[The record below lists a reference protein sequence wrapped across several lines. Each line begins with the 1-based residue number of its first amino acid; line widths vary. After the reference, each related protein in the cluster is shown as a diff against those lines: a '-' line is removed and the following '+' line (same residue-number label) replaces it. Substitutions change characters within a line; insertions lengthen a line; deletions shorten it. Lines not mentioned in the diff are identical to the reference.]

1 MIRCASIKI
10 MSTHKLT
17 DTAAF
22 RFFLTEKGG
31 KPISGAALSLH
42 ADYPGNRSRVLATLQ
57 TAGAGY
63 TSFKI
68 ARSLLVDAEQFRVT
82 IPGVSGDALVVR
94 GADALGGAESH
105 TIQLDDSKVV
115 TMAPHLGLPALM
127 SPDAMDLALSPGS
140 IGLTPQLL
148 PEGGLCSQLLPTGL
162 AVRRFSAFHV
172 AADICKLETM
182 HCPDS
187 GKDGAPLTYV
197 ARGTMLEYEISWYPA
212 GTSLGNL
219 LNTFSL
225 APCERVTVAVADW
238 MRRET
243 ASLSQSTDAQQ
254 QSTQHTDHERLI
266 NETMQGTVTSK
277 TRTFGASAQMGA
289 SIGIPIKAVTL
300 NLTSAFG
307 AAFSSSSSTQ
317 TTAAA
322 TTSKLSDRISQE
334 ASFVASQHS
343 TVVFQATAS
352 EQNTFQTRSVRNN
365 NHCHTLTLMY
375 YQIDR
380 TYLVETAYKGE
391 RDVVLVKYDN
401 IDFDALRAW
410 QNADLLA
417 DALIDPSLR
426 PGFDELGDALFCCNM
441 PVPPTDPKADS
452 LTFKFTNIHIGP
464 GVHFTQMML
473 VTTNGNIP
481 LPLISTAGWVN
492 GQTHTE
498 TIALPLQVDPR
509 TITGIVIFLSAGMGL
524 GFEAFGGAEVTY
536 HAVGHAGAFGLF
548 SSTTP
553 FGGGM
558 ALQFPIRAELPPP
571 PTGRNPCLEASC
583 AIKKLIAHLNA
594 HKRHYNSLVWLGEN
608 PDDRV
613 MKWSCCRE
621 QSLLSQIDNTPIAV
635 YGDFLVFP
643 AAGSE
648 SVNDGS
654 VPPVSRLVTMPTP
667 GVYSEGILGQ
677 CDTCEIQDPLHF
689 SNWKDSPCCDE
700 NSTIPTSPTTPAGI
714 KPSDFSGLTPGAITN
729 LLTLLTLPAEPAS
742 SLKDLVTALV
752 AKADGGSAEAKALL
766 EKLIEAVKAG
776 IPAMPTKDKDKDK
789 DKDKAASD
797 KAGADKTDTSDPS
810 G

>member
-1 MIRCASIKI
+1 
-10 MSTHKLT
+10 MSTPKLT
-17 DTAAF
+17 DNAAF
-22 RFFLTEKGG
+22 RFFLVEKGG
-31 KPISGAALSLH
+31 KPVSGAAMSLH

-57 TAGAGY
+57 TSGAGY

-68 ARSLLVDAEQFRVT
+68 ARSLLVDAEQFRIT
-82 IPGVSGDALVVR
+82 IPGVALDAFAMR
-94 GADALGGAESH
+94 RTDALGGTESH
-105 TIQLDDSKVV
+105 TIRLNDSAAV
-115 TMAPHLGLPALM
+115 TMSPHLGLPSLM
-127 SPDAMDLALSPGS
+127 VPDAVDLALSPGS
-140 IGLTPQLL
+140 IGLTPQLSVDRS
-148 PEGGLCSQLLPTGL
+148 LCSQLMPTGL
-162 AVRRFSAFHV
+162 AVRRFNAFHV
-172 AADICKLETM
+172 LADICELEIM

-187 GKDGAPLTYV
+187 HRDGAPLTHV
-197 ARGTMLEYEISWYPA
+197 ARGTMLEYEISWHPA

-225 APCERVTVAVADW
+225 APCERVTVAIADW

-243 ASLSQSTDAQQ
+243 ASLSQSTEAQQ
-254 QSTQHTDHERLI
+254 QSTQQTDHERLI

-277 TRTFGASAQMGA
+277 TRAFGASAQMGA
-289 SIGIPIKAVTL
+289 SMGIPIKALTL
-300 NLTSAFG
+300 NLTSGFG
-307 AAFSSSSSTQ
+307 AAVSTSSSTQ

-352 EQNTFQTRSVRNN
+352 EQNTYQTRSVRNN

-380 TYLVETAYKGE
+380 SYLVETAYKGQ

-401 IDFDALRAW
+401 MDFDALRAW
-410 QNADLLA
+410 KNADLLA
-417 DALIDPSLR
+417 DALIDSSLR
-426 PGFDELGDALFCCNM
+426 AGFAELGDALFCCDM

-452 LTFKFTNIHIGP
+452 LTFKFTNIHIGA
-464 GVHFTQMML
+464 GAHFTQMML

-498 TIALPLQVDPR
+498 TINLPLQVDPS
-509 TITGIVIFLSAGMGL
+509 TMTGIVIFLNTGAG
-524 GFEAFGGAEVTY
+524 GFGGGFQAFGGAEVTY
-536 HAVGHAGAFGLF
+536 HAVGHPGAFGLF

-553 FGGGM
+553 FGGGLV
-558 ALQFPIRAELPPP
+558 LQFPVKAELPPP
-571 PTGRNPCLEASC
+571 PVGRNPCLEASC
-583 AIKKLIAHLNA
+583 VIKKLIAHLNA
-594 HKRHYNSLVWLGEN
+594 HKRYYNSLVWLGEDPN
-608 PDDRV
+608 ERV

-621 QSLLSQIDNTPIAV
+621 QSLLSQIENTPIAV

-648 SVNDGS
+648 AVTDGS
-654 VPPVSRLVTMPTP
+654 VLPVSRLVTIPTP

-677 CDTCEIQDPLHF
+677 CDTCEIQDPLRF

-700 NSTIPTSPTTPAGI
+700 NSTVPNSPTTPAGI
-714 KPSDFSGLTPGAITN
+714 KPSDLSGLTPAALTN
-729 LLTLLTLPAEPAS
+729 LITLMTVPTEPAS
-742 SLKDLVTALV
+742 SLKDLVSTLL

-766 EKLIEAVKAG
+766 EKLIDAVKAG
-776 IPAMPTKDKDKDK
+776 IPAATA
-789 DKDKAASD
+789 KAV
-797 KAGADKTDTSDPS
+797 
-810 G
+810 